1 MSHEGFS
8 TVTQEQAAVAGEAV
22 FHQDGSLN
30 EVSLGERFGIGVDV
44 AMQEVT
50 FGRYRGTV
58 AQMLADGGCPV
69 GEMVSTAY
77 QEKGIAGVAEKFKAL
92 SEMDPNFSVEIPA
105 ATIEREQL
113 KKK

>member
-30 EVSLGERFGIGVDV
+30 EAFLNDHFGIGVEEAAQQV
-44 AMQEVT
+44 S
-50 FGRYRGTV
+50 FGSYTGTV
-58 AQMLADGGCPV
+58 AQMLGDERCPV
-69 GEMVSTAY
+69 GGMVSTAY
-77 QEKGIAGVAEKFKAL
+77 QEKGIAGVAEKLKAL
-92 SEMDPNFSVEIPA
+92 AEMDPNFSVEITE
-105 ATIEREQL
+105 ATMERQRV